1 MTASVRYIRQAITS
15 RDAVPANNKWNRV
28 PRYLKIKNISS
39 WVSFEIVTHKKTI
52 NTEKEV

>member
-1 MTASVRYIRQAITS
+1 M

-39 WVSFEIVTHKKTI
+39 WVSFEIATDKKKI
-52 NTEKEV
+52 